1 MSWCGFDTC
10 DGPPDLLEKE
20 RAKVERVL
28 EVLSQNGCDCEC
40 GCDSE
45 GHVKSDG
52 HFEEDCEPCLACRIE
67 AAINA
72 KDPTG

>member
-10 DGPPDLLEKE
+10 DGPPELLEKE

-28 EVLSQNGCDCEC
+28 GVIEQNGCDCEC
-40 GCDSE
+40 ECDSE
-45 GHVKSDG
+45 GHVHD
-52 HFEEDCEPCLACRIE
+52 DCEPCLACRIE